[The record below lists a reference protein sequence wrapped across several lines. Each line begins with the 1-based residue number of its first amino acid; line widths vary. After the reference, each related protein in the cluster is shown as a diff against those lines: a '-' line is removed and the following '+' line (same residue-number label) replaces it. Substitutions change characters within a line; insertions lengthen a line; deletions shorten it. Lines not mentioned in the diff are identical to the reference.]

1 MATVKENK
9 ETITRSRL
17 VGLKDICVAAVTTND
32 EDVYAADVPVRL
44 YNLLGMVQA
53 GTLEAAEL
61 REVINGIEEEKYIFV
76 PVVEISED
84 KRYITTNY
92 LAEAEKGAKVLCE
105 GKEYTIKSVEH
116 VAVEQQSQ
124 GEDTGEAKE
133 EKKTVIGVNA
143 DLETTAEKVGVE
155 SPVNILDTLGITQG
169 ELDSIKG
176 VLARYE

>member
-1 MATVKENK
+1 MRNMPKVIGT
-9 ETITRSRL
+9 
-17 VGLKDICVAAVTTND
+17 GKDI
-32 EDVYAADVPVRL
+32 

-124 GEDTGEAKE
+124 GEDTGEDTGEAKE

>member
-1 MATVKENK
+1 MRNMPKVIGT
-9 ETITRSRL
+9 
-17 VGLKDICVAAVTTND
+17 GKDI
-32 EDVYAADVPVRL
+32 

-116 VAVEQQSQ
+116 VAVEQQSR

-143 DLETTAEKVGVE
+143 DLETTAEK
-155 SPVNILDTLGITQG
+155 
-169 ELDSIKG
+169 
-176 VLARYE
+176 

>member
-1 MATVKENK
+1 MRNMPKVIGT
-9 ETITRSRL
+9 
-17 VGLKDICVAAVTTND
+17 GKDI
-32 EDVYAADVPVRL
+32 

-84 KRYITTNY
+84 KRYVTTNY
-92 LAEAEKGAKVLCE
+92 LAEAKKGAKVLCE

-116 VAVEQQSQ
+116 VAVEQQNQ
-124 GEDTGEAKE
+124 EEDGGEAKE